1 MQMCI
6 AGTHGQST
14 HGRTRFQAVRFSYGS
29 PGGTREALSQVVK
42 LAVADSW
49 GTSVQ
54 EFLGAEATGRGWWWC
69 LDAFQR
75 KYLEHGTRV
84 VGMGPG
90 KECVR
95 NVSKAKSMC

>member
-1 MQMCI
+1 MDRALTGEPGSRLCGLAM
-6 AGTHGQST
+6 ALLEEL
-14 HGRTRFQAVRFSYGS
+14 GR
-29 PGGTREALSQVVK
+29 LSQVVK

-95 NVSKAKSMC
+95 NVSKAKSMG